1 MVVACGFWLRANGVW
16 TPLEGV
22 QKQAGREVERPGNSW
37 TSVGGVRHIQ
47 YARRAARSWSLDLGH
62 AGPEAVAAL
71 AMAAQ
76 GDAGD
81 VWLWDESSARANMV
95 DPVALA
101 ARPGYPVT
109 DCGGLPVVSLTQGS
123 TAPTT
128 TRDVALKANA
138 AVSSAGEESPGI
150 QFAASTWESLVK
162 VSIPPTPDG
171 MALASAE
178 LVMPA
183 PVGASGTITAQSA
196 SNAWWEPA
204 SSQTVG
210 WWTSLPGGTTVG
222 TGTISGGSVSISLS
236 GVAAFVGADMTVR
249 LSKSGSAADFPD
261 RMSATPPVLR
271 ITYTL
276 LAADRSFTQLL
287 RPGTYWIALWSD
299 ATAGTTFGN
308 MRVDLGSGP
317 IDAPLLATAGTGWRY
332 MSAPVSLPNP
342 VEVECTVYDSSA
354 YLLAG
359 LMLSNLD
366 HPGVYLPGE
375 KTPVR
380 VRVDDPTLV
389 LDWLYEGEQ
398 GRGPRSV
405 TLREVGA

>member
-1 MVVACGFWLRANGVW
+1 MACGFWLRVNGVW

-22 QKQAGREVERPGNSW
+22 QKQVGREVERPSSSW

-47 YARRAARSWSLDLGH
+47 YARRAARSWNLDLGH

-109 DCGGLPVVSLTQGS
+109 DCGGMPVVSLTQGPS
-123 TAPTT
+123 APTT
-128 TRDVALKANA
+128 TVDVPLKANMA
-138 AVSSAGEESPGI
+138 IQPSGASGPGLTVEAGAV
-150 QFAASTWESLVK
+150 ESLVK
-162 VSIPPTPDG
+162 VSVPDTPPSLT
-171 MALASAE
+171 LASATLMLRE
-178 LVMPA
+178 TTGNGGTLAAYATTNAWVETEGATDYWTSVPA
-183 PVGASGTITAQSA
+183 GASRGSAAITAA
-196 SNAWWEPA
+196 TPVA
-204 SSQTVG
+204 
-210 WWTSLPGGTTVG
+210 
-222 TGTISGGSVSISLS
+222 LS
-236 GVAAFVGADMTVR
+236 DVAAFAGTDMSLR
-249 LSKSGSAADFPD
+249 LVKTSGPGSSMFWS
-261 RMSATPPVLR
+261 RTRGSNPPVLR
-271 ITYTL
+271 LTYTL
-276 LAADRSFTQLL
+276 LAAERSFTQLL
-287 RPGTYWIALWSD
+287 RPGDYWISLWSD
-299 ATAGTTFGN
+299 ATAGTAFGN

-317 IDAPLLATAGTGWRY
+317 IDAPLLATAGTGWRF
-332 MSAPVSLPNP
+332 MSAPFSLPNP

-366 HPGVYLPGE
+366 HPGVYLPPE

-389 LDWLYEGEQ
+389 LDWLYTSQQ
-398 GRGPRSV
+398 GQGPRTV
-405 TLREVGA
+405 TIREVGA